1 MFRDRSD
8 AGRQLANALAGYKGL
23 PVVVLAL
30 PRGGVEIG
38 AEVAHFLNA
47 PLDLVVVRKI
57 GHPDSPEYAIGAVAE
72 DGFVLTNPVET
83 AHIAPEWLREAASCE
98 WNEAKRRKRVFL
110 GERRRVS
117 VKDKIAILVDD
128 GLATGLTMEAAIHD
142 VKKRQPQRMV
152 VAVPVAAMDT
162 AAKIG
167 RQVDDF
173 IALWT
178 PASLQAIGAYY
189 ENFAQV
195 TDEEVIDRMKAAPSS
210 PTKTD

>member
-23 PVVVLAL
+23 PVVILAL

-38 AEVAHFLNA
+38 AQVAQFLNA

-72 DGFVLTNPVET
+72 DGFVLTNPDEA
-83 AHIAPEWLREAASCE
+83 AHVDPEWLREAASYE
-98 WNEAKRRKRVFL
+98 WNETQRRKRVFL

-117 VKDKIAILVDD
+117 VKDKIAIIVDD

-142 VKKRQPQRMV
+142 VRKRHPQKIV
-152 VAVPVAAMDT
+152 AAVPVAALDT

-173 IALWT
+173 IALLT
-178 PASLQAIGAYY
+178 PASFQAIGAYY
-189 ENFAQV
+189 EDFAQV
-195 TDEEVIDRMKAAPSS
+195 TDEEVIDRMKVAPSS
-210 PTKTD
+210 PMKTA